1 MQGKKKLYSATIFA
15 CLKEHRML
23 CSPKTSCILCIN
35 FTVSTACRGLLS
47 RHHPKIHKYMISCY
61 LWVTWLSQSGFW
73 LTHWFICSLK
83 DNFSQNRKKLIK
95 KKLYVPLEDWAY
107 IAIIWFM
114 RPFVQRHQG
123 LALASVYQEPVR
135 SKNKIQTNNK
145 KKNPGILG
153 WS

>member
-35 FTVSTACRGLLS
+35 FTVFTACRGLLS

-95 KKLYVPLEDWAY
+95 KK
-107 IAIIWFM
+107 I
-114 RPFVQRHQG
+114 
-123 LALASVYQEPVR
+123 VR
-135 SKNKIQTNNK
+135 SIGRLSLHCNYLVYEAICSETSGPCTSLSL
-145 KKNPGILG
+145 PGACEI
-153 WS
+153 

>member
-1 MQGKKKLYSATIFA
+1 MQGKKKLYNATIFA

-23 CSPKTSCILCIN
+23 CSPKASCILCIN
-35 FTVSTACRGLLS
+35 FIVFTACRGLLS
-47 RHHPKIHKYMISCY
+47 RHHPKIHKYMISGY

-73 LTHWFICSLK
+73 LAHWFIYY
-83 DNFSQNRKKLIK
+83 KKIISHKIERNWFK
-95 KKLYVPLEDWAY
+95 KIVFPLEDWVY

-114 RPFVQRHQG
+114 KPFVQRHQG
-123 LALASVYQEPVR
+123 LALASVYQEPMR
-135 SKNKIQTNNK
+135 SKNKIQANNK